1 MKKSIIISTVFLL
14 CMGFT
19 AHAQQSKLSLNL
31 NYNYSFPVSHFNSD
45 LVSDAS
51 PRGFTGNLMYQLSP
65 ELSVGLGIAY
75 QDYYQKY
82 GRKNYKLGQSQEV
95 SAVLSNSIQIVP
107 VMARIEFE
115 PLGASASR
123 VQPYISLAA
132 GANFVNYDQY
142 LGQFGSGN
150 TSTGFRGVAGLGV
163 KVPLGKTSRWGIDVG
178 GSYDYAPYT
187 KFGYKDL
194 NTVNV
199 HGGLYIGLK

>member
-1 MKKSIIISTVFLL
+1 MKKSLILSIFFLFCLGLTV
-14 CMGFT
+14 
-19 AHAQQSKLSLNL
+19 HAQQSKLDLNL

-45 LVSDAS
+45 LVSNAS
-51 PRGFTGNLMYQLSP
+51 PRGFTGNLMYELNP
-65 ELSVGLGIAY
+65 KLSVGLGIAY
-75 QDYYQKY
+75 QDYYQKF

-95 SAVLSNSIQIVP
+95 SAVLTNSIQIVP
-107 VMARIEFE
+107 VMARIEYN
-115 PLGASASR
+115 PLGGSAAR
-123 VQPYISLAA
+123 VHPYISLAA

-142 LGQFGSGN
+142 LGQFGSGS

-163 KVPLGKTSRWGIDVG
+163 KIPFGKTVGWGVDLG
-178 GSYDYAPYT
+178 GSYDYAPYN